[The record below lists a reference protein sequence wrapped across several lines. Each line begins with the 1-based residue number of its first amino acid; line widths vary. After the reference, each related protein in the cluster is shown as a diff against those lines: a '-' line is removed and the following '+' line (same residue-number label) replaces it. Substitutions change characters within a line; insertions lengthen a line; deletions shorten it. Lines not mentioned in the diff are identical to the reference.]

1 MRTITSLLLLFVALV
16 ASVASARAADGVSV
30 QAVLI
35 TASKEKSAAD
45 PRLAP
50 YEATLQRNLPDSS
63 FRFATE
69 GSTTATPRR
78 PSSIALG
85 RYRIQ
90 VEGGEK
96 TPEGIRLSVQW
107 MSGKDVLMNN
117 SFMLQPGKPV
127 VLLRRPSDD
136 SEVPLVI
143 IIVK

>member
-1 MRTITSLLLLFVALV
+1 MKTITSILLLFVALV
-16 ASVASARAADGVSV
+16 ASAARAHAADQVSV
-30 QAVLI
+30 RAVLA
-35 TASKEKSAAD
+35 TATKEKAAAD

-63 FRFATE
+63 FRFVTE

-85 RYRIQ
+85 KYRIQ

-107 MSGKDVLMNN
+107 MSGKDVVMNS
-117 SFMLQPGKPV
+117 SFMMPPGKAV

-136 SEVPLVI
+136 AEVPLVI
-143 IIVK
+143 VIAK